1 MSRKVK
7 YSIEEKLNAVQKYLD
22 GKESMY
28 SIANRF
34 GIDVSAVRLWVN
46 KYRAMGVD
54 AFSTNQNKH
63 YTKEEK
69 EQAVAAYLHGEGSL
83 MSICKK
89 FKKMCIRDS
98 IYSVLTASAGQQP
111 FLYRIS
117 SMTFPVTG

>member
-1 MSRKVK
+1 MRRGCG
-7 YSIEEKLNAVQKYLD
+7 QKYLD

-69 EQAVAAYLHGEGSL
+69 EQAVAPVAEMWPGIFVS
-83 MSICKK
+83 MSKI
-89 FKKMCIRDS
+89 
-98 IYSVLTASAGQQP
+98 
-111 FLYRIS
+111 
-117 SMTFPVTG
+117 